1 MSSLIHSADDLVGT
15 RTGEA
20 LEASIA
26 SATRAL
32 LGSRQAD
39 GHWVFE
45 LEADSTIPAE
55 YVLLSHYL
63 GEPADTALEAKI
75 ANYLRR
81 VQGAH
86 GGWPLVHDGDF
97 DMSASVKSYFAL
109 KMIGDSPDAAHMV
122 RAREAI
128 LSRGGAIHSNV
139 FTRFMLAMFGVMSW
153 RSVPVLP
160 VEIMLL
166 PRWAPFHVSKI
177 SYWAR
182 TTMVPLMVLAALKP
196 RAKNVNGTG
205 IDELFL
211 QEPHSIGMTAKAPH
225 QSWGWFLL
233 FRGLDSVLR
242 VIEPSFPNQLRAR
255 AIDAAVAFIEERLN
269 GEDGVGA
276 IFPPMANT
284 VMMYEVLGKPA
295 DYPPRALTRRAL
307 EKLLVVTE
315 HEAYC
320 QPCVSPV
327 WDTSLTC
334 HALLEAGN
342 EALPAAKQGLDWLKP
357 RQVLDLKG
365 DWAVKRPGLR
375 PGGWAFQYNND
386 YYPDLDDTAVVV
398 MAMDRAR
405 RASRS
410 QEYDAAI
417 ARAREWI
424 EGMQSRN
431 GGWAAFDINN
441 LEYYLNNIPFSD
453 HGALLDPPTEDVT
466 ARCVSMLAQLGAT
479 IPASK
484 ALADG
489 VAYLR
494 RTQLAEGSWYGRWGL
509 NYIYGTW
516 SALCALN
523 AAGVDHQDPVIRKAA
538 AWLLSTQNEDGG
550 WGEDA
555 RSYRLDYS
563 GYETAP
569 TTASQTAW
577 ALLGLMAAGEVGH
590 PAVARGVEYLIATQ
604 TQKGLW
610 DEQRFT
616 ATGFPRVFYLRYH
629 GYAKFF
635 PLWAL
640 ARYRNLRSTN
650 TRVVGVGM

>member
-32 LGSRQAD
+32 LGSRQPD

-81 VQGAH
+81 VQGVH

-97 DMSASVKSYFAL
+97 DMSASVKCYFAL
-109 KMIGDSPDAAHMV
+109 KMIGDSPDASHMV

-128 LSRGGAIHSNV
+128 LSRGGAIHGNV

-166 PRWAPFHVSKI
+166 PRWAPFHISKI

-242 VIEPSFPNQLRAR
+242 VIEPLFPNQLRAR

-269 GEDGVGA
+269 GEDGLGA
-276 IFPPMANT
+276 IFPPMANA
-284 VMMYEVLGKPA
+284 VMMYEVLGKPV

-365 DWAVKRPGLR
+365 DWAVKRPELR

-405 RASRS
+405 RASGS

>member
-1 MSSLIHSADDLVGT
+1 MSSLMHSADDLVGT

-81 VQGAH
+81 VQGVH

-417 ARAREWI
+417 PRAQEWI

-431 GGWAAFDINN
+431 GGWAAFDVDN

-453 HGALLDPPTEDVT
+453 HGALLDAPTEDVT

-479 IPASK
+479 IPSSK

-538 AWLLSTQNEDGG
+538 AWLLSTQNDDGG